1 SQDIINTP
9 VVWDGQTGS
18 GAATRGEGVI
28 VGVLDSGINP
38 DHPSF
43 AEVDGEG
50 YRHENPL
57 GAETYLGVCDPQDE
71 SQPDEQI
78 CNDKLIGAYA
88 FDYRSNSA
96 IDSDGHGSHVA
107 STAAGDVHDAV
118 VAIDGGHVTR
128 TLSGV
133 APHANIIAYRVCARD
148 CMTTG
153 ILAGIDQAVAD
164 GVDVLNFSISGTD
177 EPWADPVELAFLEA
191 SAAGVFTAAAA

>member
-1 SQDIINTP
+1 SIEHEYRHVLNAVAIEASGAEAATLAALTGVHAVYPEQVRQLSTDVSQDIINTP

-78 CNDKLIGAYA
+78 CN
-88 FDYRSNSA
+88 
-96 IDSDGHGSHVA
+96 
-107 STAAGDVHDAV
+107 
-118 VAIDGGHVTR
+118 
-128 TLSGV
+128 
-133 APHANIIAYRVCARD
+133 
-148 CMTTG
+148 
-153 ILAGIDQAVAD
+153 
-164 GVDVLNFSISGTD
+164 
-177 EPWADPVELAFLEA
+177 
-191 SAAGVFTAAAA
+191 